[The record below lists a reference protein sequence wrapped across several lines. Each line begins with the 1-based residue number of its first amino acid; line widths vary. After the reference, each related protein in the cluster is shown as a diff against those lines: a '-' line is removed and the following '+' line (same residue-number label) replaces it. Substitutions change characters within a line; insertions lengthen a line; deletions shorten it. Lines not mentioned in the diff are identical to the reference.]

1 MAETHDNM
9 TKMDYAE
16 HERTYSGFMSLM
28 KWVVIGLVVL
38 LALMGYFLT

>member
-16 HERTYSGFMSLM
+16 HERTYSGFMALM